1 MAVVISKAARLAML
15 KSFLM
20 ESKSLRLFQSDTD
33 PSKSDTYKESDF
45 VGYAPIAL
53 RSDGWEY
60 ADEKATYPA
69 QTFLSTKGNQ
79 SQSVFGYYVTDKA
92 GVVFWAER
100 FPTAPYAIT
109 NNGDSIKIEPMV
121 RST

>member
-20 ESKSLRLFQSDTD
+20 ESKVLRLFQSDTD
-33 PSKSDTYKESDF
+33 PSQSNAYKESDF
-45 VGYAPIAL
+45 VGYAPITL

-79 SQSVFGYYVTDKA
+79 SQPVFGYYVTDKG

-100 FPTAPYAIT
+100 LTTAPYVMT
-109 NNGDSIKIEPMV
+109 NNGDSIKIETMI